1 MYFLVK
7 TNINNNMITRIGI
20 QMMYQHLKNKS
31 SPWQAITDIS
41 NEYKIPIIEVFYS
54 LEQSMREEVLRQ
66 VDNMTN
72 QSSKI

>member
-1 MYFLVK
+1 
-7 TNINNNMITRIGI
+7 
-20 QMMYQHLKNKS
+20 MMYQHLKNKS